1 MSDAPNQGLPGDGG
15 DGGEEPEEPTEPE
28 GGEPG
33 AQVPALATDP
43 ILTNAIDVP
52 GLGGPV
58 DASAAE
64 AISSAQAAATE
75 AAPPS

>member
-1 MSDAPNQGLPGDGG
+1 MSDAPDQGLPGDGDTETPP
-15 DGGEEPEEPTEPE
+15 DGGEPEP
-28 GGEPG
+28 GEPG

-75 AAPPS
+75 AVPPS